1 MPAISLNMLETY
13 TLMAIG
19 EEIVPRA
26 ISSVTAI
33 SRPMPVTC
41 LPATR
46 F

>member
-26 ISSVTAI
+26 QF
-33 SRPMPVTC
+33 
-41 LPATR
+41 LP
-46 F
+46 